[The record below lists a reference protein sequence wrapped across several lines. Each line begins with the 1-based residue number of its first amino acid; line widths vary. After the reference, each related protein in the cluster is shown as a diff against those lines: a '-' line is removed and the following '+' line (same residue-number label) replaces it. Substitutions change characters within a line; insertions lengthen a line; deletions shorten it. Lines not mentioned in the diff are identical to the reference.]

1 MTRVSPHLLS
11 RISCSA
17 LLTFGSDQALCGAIL
32 GTMGCGTA
40 SLTPTH
46 LMDAWSAPLPYLMSP
61 DSTECRQVGTVGFP
75 PSWALDLNSS
85 LKSFFS
91 TYWLWAMSYV
101 LCCYCS
107 VAKSCLTLCNPM
119 DCSTP
124 GFPVL
129 HYLPEFS
136 QIHVHWVSDV
146 IQPSLPLSS
155 PSPSALNLSQHRS
168 LSQWVG
174 SSHQVAKEL
183 KLQYQSFQWMFC
195 LAFFF
200 FFLKS
205 SFFPYL
211 K

>member
-11 RISCSA
+11 RISCLA

-101 LCCYCS
+101 LCCS
-107 VAKSCLTLCNPM
+107 LFTWTDTLLVAFCIGLTLK
-119 DCSTP
+119 T
-124 GFPVL
+124 
-129 HYLPEFS
+129 
-136 QIHVHWVSDV
+136 
-146 IQPSLPLSS
+146 
-155 PSPSALNLSQHRS
+155 
-168 LSQWVG
+168 
-174 SSHQVAKEL
+174 
-183 KLQYQSFQWMFC
+183 SF
-195 LAFFF
+195 AFFRNVLWTTLKNLF
-200 FFLKS
+200 GQPNRKAVCQAVTCINISFL
-205 SFFPYL
+205 F
-211 K
+211 